1 MKVNKYFYNMLQQP
15 HLLIAGATGAGK
27 SVLLHHLIDII
38 LMLERSN
45 MILIDTK
52 KVELYDLKNSTN
64 TLEYVDT
71 VQGAKIALKNAIDIM
86 DKRFKALRNKGLKK
100 LENKPIYIIVDE
112 FADLV
117 LSGNKEI
124 TKQIIKISQLGR
136 AANIHL
142 ILATQRPTADVI
154 DKKIAVN
161 LSARVCLRVACATD
175 SRNVIGVSGGE
186 LLPQYG
192 QGIYWVE
199 GYMYNIE
206 IPPPQPHVIKQKSIF
221 NFKYI
226 IYILLFIL
234 GLFLSNYA

>member
-1 MKVNKYFYNMLQQP
+1 MKTNKYFYNMLMQP

-38 LMLERSN
+38 LLLEGSK

-52 KVELYDLKNSTN
+52 KVELYDLKNSIN
-64 TLEYVDT
+64 TLEYTDT
-71 VQGAKIALKNAIDIM
+71 IYGAKIALKNAIDIM
-86 DKRFKALRNKGLKK
+86 DNRFKALRAKGLKK
-100 LENKPIYIIVDE
+100 LENEPIYIIIDE

-117 LSGNKEI
+117 LSGDKTI
-124 TKQIIKISQLGR
+124 IKQVIKISQLGR

-161 LSARVCLRVACATD
+161 LPARVCLRVACAVD

-192 QGIYWVE
+192 RGIYWVE
-199 GYMYNIE
+199 GYTYNIE
-206 IPPPQPHVIKQKSIF
+206 IPPPQPHTIKQKSNF
-221 NFKYI
+221 NFKCL
-226 IYILLFIL
+226 IYILLLI
-234 GLFLSNYA
+234 LFLFSL